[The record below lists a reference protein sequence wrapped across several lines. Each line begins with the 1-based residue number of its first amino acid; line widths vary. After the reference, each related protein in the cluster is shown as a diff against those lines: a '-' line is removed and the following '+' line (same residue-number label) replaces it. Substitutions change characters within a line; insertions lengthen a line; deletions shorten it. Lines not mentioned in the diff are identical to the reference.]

1 MSNNDMKET
10 FLKFPTRLRVGLV
23 TGALIVAASSL
34 AVSRL
39 VLANDA
45 PKATPVVLSV
55 SDTQVPR
62 DGRFT
67 TSFAP
72 VVKKVAPS
80 VVKVEVVG
88 KAKMGD
94 MPQSGIPDE
103 DFLRKFFGDQF
114 NPRGNGRGGQQQQF
128 RAPREHG
135 LGSGVIVSKD
145 GYILTNNH
153 VVDEMDSI
161 KVSLN
166 DGRQF
171 NAKVIGRDPKSDV
184 AVIKIDA
191 KDLPFITI
199 ADSDKLEVGDLA
211 LAIGNPFGI
220 GQTVTMGIISAT
232 GRGNVGVDYE
242 DFIQTD
248 AAINPGNSGGA
259 LVDSE
264 GRLIG
269 INTAILSRSGGN
281 QGIGFAVPVNMARNV
296 MESLIKNGRVIRGFL
311 GVGIQDVTPALAKEF
326 KLDAQSGALVGDVT
340 PKSPADKAGFKSG
353 DIVTSFNNKPVS
365 DSRHLKLQVAMVA
378 PGTTVPVKILR
389 DGREQS
395 LKVTLKELPGSE
407 KLAKSDNGK
416 GENNDA
422 LNGVG
427 VSDLDA
433 AARNQLGIPHDV
445 QGALVTSVDQDSPA
459 YEAGLRQGDVIEEI
473 NRSSVHNSED
483 AVKMTENMKEKVIL
497 LKVWTKLGDRGGSR
511 YIVVDESKSGQ

>member
-1 MSNNDMKET
+1 MKEQ
-10 FLKFPTRLRVGLV
+10 FLNLSTRLRVGLV
-23 TGALIVAASSL
+23 TCALIVAGSSL

-80 VVKVEVVG
+80 VVKVDVIG
-88 KAKMGD
+88 KAKMED
-94 MPQSGIPDE
+94 MPQNSIPDE

-114 NPRGNGRGGQQQQF
+114 SPRGNGNGNGRRSQQQF
-128 RAPREHG
+128 RMPREHG

-153 VVDEMDSI
+153 VVEDMDSI

-171 NAKVIGRDPKSDV
+171 KAKVIGRDPKSDI

-211 LAIGNPFGI
+211 LAVGNPFGI

-269 INTAILSRSGGN
+269 INTAILSRSGGY

-311 GVGIQDVTPALAKEF
+311 GVSIQDVTPALAKEF

-340 PKSPADKAGFKSG
+340 PKSPADKAGLKSG
-353 DIVTSFNNKPVS
+353 DIVTSFNGKPVS
-365 DSRHLKLQVAMVA
+365 DSRHLKLQVAQVA

-395 LKVTLKELPGSE
+395 LKVTLKELPGTE
-407 KLAKSDNGK
+407 QLAKSDNGK
-416 GENNDA
+416 GDNNDA

-433 AARNQLGIPHDV
+433 AARSQLGIPHDV

-459 YEAGLRQGDVIEEI
+459 YEAGLRQGDVLEEI
-473 NRSSVHNSED
+473 NRSPVHNSED